1 MSRAQGVI
9 RWNPETLML
18 LFRPMISASYR
29 GIGSHGLRRCRK
41 PAVAELTMYT
51 AERGKLLLATPI

>member
-1 MSRAQGVI
+1 
-9 RWNPETLML
+9 ML

-41 PAVAELTMYT
+41 PAVAQLTMYT